1 MQHLYSCLNLTL
13 LDMKRYFLAFALLL
27 VSVSNCFAGGAGPM
41 WVLPVAR
48 LCVAQE
54 ARYAESFLGQW
65 ILQSRLKLPSE
76 EFEQCAQSKHWI
88 PDSVCAEL
96 MSLSSEKDL
105 SRSNLERLGS
115 KYSTQLKIL
124 EVAAPYAMDS
134 ADADAAGKKLPQ
146 CP

>member
-1 MQHLYSCLNLTL
+1 
-13 LDMKRYFLAFALLL
+13 MKHYLSFLALL
-27 VSVSNCFAGGAGPM
+27 SGPVSNCYAGGAGPM

-54 ARYAESFLGQW
+54 SHYANSFLGQW

-76 EFEQCAQSKHWI
+76 EFEQCARSKHWI

-96 MSLSSEKDL
+96 MSLNSEKDL

-115 KYSTQLKIL
+115 KYIAQLKIL
-124 EVAAPYAMDS
+124 DVAAPYVMDS
-134 ADADAAGKKLPQ
+134 AEADATAKKLPQ
-146 CP
+146 CPDV